1 MAKTPKY
8 AGVTPNED
16 GSWSYRLKV
25 KLPDGKLF
33 DTRIRKDSNGN
44 PFLRAR
50 DAYEAKKAHAERLK
64 HPPQEETE
72 EKKSPLLREIYEN
85 YLLSE
90 GKEKA
95 PATLRKQES
104 MWRNH
109 VEPVFGDR
117 EIDSI
122 NLVELQNFLYD
133 LYQTHSYKYTEG
145 FLKFFYLL
153 FGHADRMDVIDAEHY
168 NKMFVNKNKRLH
180 MPKKSQS
187 DEAEDKEPAVIFD
200 DTELRII
207 EDIFD
212 SEDGNLKMAF
222 YLGLY
227 AGLRISECFGLRWRD
242 IDWGAQTMRIS
253 RQLHY
258 VDGEWHLCPVK
269 TVTSDRTII
278 IPNELYGW
286 LEFQYSMEVH
296 QKKQLG
302 NAYRNTE
309 RVYDE
314 MDKEWLQGSD
324 FVNRKKNGELLTVN
338 SMKYWAKKI
347 TPALRANAEQKAEV
361 KKFGHPDDIVPI
373 KYKEF
378 KYHYLRHTYAS
389 HCAAVNMS
397 MHMLMT
403 LMGHKKIDTTRKYYI
418 NTDSKSLHER
428 TKNLLDGMFT
438 YRNVGGTDFTIKPD
452 GE

>member
-8 AGVTPNED
+8 AGVTQNED
-16 GSWSYRLKV
+16 GSWSYRLKM

-33 DTRIRKDSNGN
+33 DTKIRRDPNGN
-44 PFLRAR
+44 AFLKAR
-50 DAYEAKKAHAERLK
+50 DAHEAKKAHAERLK
-64 HPPQEETE
+64 NPTTEET
-72 EKKSPLLREIYEN
+72 EKKSPTLREIYEN
-85 YLLSE
+85 YLLSKA
-90 GKEKA
+90 KEKA

-109 VEPVFGDR
+109 VEPAFGDR
-117 EIDSI
+117 EINSI
-122 NLVELQNFLYD
+122 NLVELENFLYD

-153 FGHADRMDVIDAEHY
+153 FGHADKMDMIDQEHY

-180 MPKKSQS
+180 MPKKSQA
-187 DEAEDKEPAVIFD
+187 DEAEDKEPAVIYD
-200 DTELRII
+200 DDELRII
-207 EDIFD
+207 ERIFQ
-212 SEDGNLKMAF
+212 SGDGNLELAF

-242 IDWGAQTMRIS
+242 IDWTAHTMRIS
-253 RQLHY
+253 RQMHY
-258 VDGEWHLCPVK
+258 IDGEIRLCPVK
-269 TVTSDRTII
+269 TVTSDRTVI
-278 IPNELYGW
+278 IPDELYVM
-286 LEFQYSMEVH
+286 LDIQYSREAD

-302 NAYRNTE
+302 KAYRNTE

-314 MDKEWLQGSD
+314 IDREWLQGAD

-347 TPALRANAEQKAEV
+347 TPALREHAELVASV
-361 KKFGHPDDIVPI
+361 KKIGHPDDIVPV

-397 MHMLMT
+397 MHMLMSM
-403 LMGHKKIDTTRKYYI
+403 MGHKKIDTTRKYYI
-418 NTDSKSLHER
+418 NTDNKSLHDR
-428 TKNLLDGMFT
+428 TKDLLDEMYT
-438 YRNVGGTDFTIKPD
+438 YRDSGGFNLIIRSDD
-452 GE
+452 E